1 MVLTDQMGHPVDKLK
16 LTWTAGD
23 LTKLN
28 TASRKGISS
37 PLLVTMRM
45 LKYMYDAHSDEYRPP
60 EVKAKSLNEY
70 TEYVWLNVLYS
81 LSPINYT
88 E

>member
-1 MVLTDQMGHPVDKLK
+1 MVLTDQMGHPVITLK

-23 LTKLN
+23 LTKLK

-70 TEYVWLNVLYS
+70 TEFLWLNVLYS
-81 LSPINYT
+81 LSPINCT